1 MEYLKDYDF
10 NLSSYRLGKANV
22 VTNALSRRTHVMA
35 SLIVKE
41 WYMLESLVEGRPRK
55 QSQGPIGAW
64 VANLSICPR
73 LVEIIV
79 DAQRLDLLV

>member
-55 QSQGPIGAW
+55 QS
-64 VANLSICPR
+64 
-73 LVEIIV
+73 
-79 DAQRLDLLV
+79 